1 MIFVLEVVL
10 WLYLK
15 RSWLLVYFKIIRP
28 KESWQEDKCSG
39 SYRKPKKEL
48 NGGQMSS
55 ETMRHSVSF
64 MNILRD
70 LGSLKFLHKRRL
82 CLCFVD
88 YYLKNNFTYK
98 SKPTFIVQAL
108 GNQKVNLYPWEM
120 HVVGKTAKKGKTIW
134 PGSLQNYYILLL
146 FAFQNV
152 FSFSFLGGKKP
163 ALLRK

>member
-134 PGSLQNYYILLL
+134 PGSLQNY
-146 FAFQNV
+146 
-152 FSFSFLGGKKP
+152 
-163 ALLRK
+163 